1 MLEIILFTSDF
12 VGKPPSPSV
21 NPRKV
26 GKAALTRV
34 PLLAWS
40 CAASATGTLEG
51 ERSTSDIF
59 HISYYSFAPWVYILP
74 NAQGGGVG
82 IISFFFM
89 NSRQDQKFLEK
100 IACFG

>member
-51 ERSTSDIF
+51 ERSTSDNQIYFISLTIRLLHGCIF
-59 HISYYSFAPWVYILP
+59 YRMRK
-74 NAQGGGVG
+74 GVG
-82 IISFFFM
+82 
-89 NSRQDQKFLEK
+89 
-100 IACFG
+100 

>member
-51 ERSTSDIF
+51 EPQHQRYFISLTIRLLHGCIF
-59 HISYYSFAPWVYILP
+59 YRMRK
-74 NAQGGGVG
+74 GVG
-82 IISFFFM
+82 
-89 NSRQDQKFLEK
+89 
-100 IACFG
+100 